1 MMLRRA
7 FLGAMVIGLAIGAF
21 AASAAETEP
30 YAAQNFTAAQKAGKS
45 ILIDITAPWC
55 PICRAQKP
63 ILAELTADPKFK
75 DLIVFE
81 VDFDNQKDVVRAFNA
96 QAQSTLIVFKGEKEI
111 GRSVGDTHQKSIAA
125 LLTGAL

>member
-7 FLGAMVIGLAIGAF
+7 FLVAMVIGLAIGAF
-21 AASAAETEP
+21 AASAAETKP

-96 QAQSTLIVFKGEKEI
+96 KSQSTLIVFKGEKEI

-125 LLTGAL
+125 LLAGAL